1 MIALKGVMK
10 VEEAVKQVIKGNSVS
25 LYNPITP
32 SIMND
37 KLDTILEELRITNE
51 RMGQLEKENKEIKEE
66 LVEQRKATTN
76 RDQVLM
82 ETMRAIQEQK
92 QLMLEVAA
100 TQKTTKKWWEIWKL

>member
-1 MIALKGVMK
+1 MK
-10 VEEAVKQVIKGNSVS
+10 VEEAVKQVIKENSVS